1 MKMEEERVRVK
12 ENLANW
18 LLQNINKGCGF
29 KDMTFG
35 QAATQILNQ
44 EGIRIEADDQSLPDI
59 EGIFADAMGLEKSKH
74 KNVLGDKWK
83 YITPVVKSFQGFVKV
98 LPEKE

>member
-1 MKMEEERVRVK
+1 MEEERVRVR

-44 EGIRIEADDQSLPDI
+44 EGIRIEADDQRQPEFLTLGNIS
-59 EGIFADAMGLEKSKH
+59 GLELVNETRKSMLKPDSEG
-74 KNVLGDKWK
+74 NVW
-83 YITPVVKSFQGFVKV
+83 VKV
-98 LPEKE
+98 RPKKE